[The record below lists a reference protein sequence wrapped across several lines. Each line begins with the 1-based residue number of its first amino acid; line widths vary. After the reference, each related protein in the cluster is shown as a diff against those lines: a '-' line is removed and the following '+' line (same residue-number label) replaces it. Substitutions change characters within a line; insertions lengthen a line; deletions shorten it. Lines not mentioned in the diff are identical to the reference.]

1 MLKNLA
7 GHRASQRGCGVR
19 RLPDAAILTT
29 IAVMSS
35 TYTTTRRVEFHDT
48 DAAGIMHFS
57 TFFTFMEEAEHELL
71 RHLGLSVYLEDNG
84 ETISWPRVSA
94 TCDFRDTV
102 RFEDEVEIVVQIERL
117 GKKSVTYLFHFRNG
131 DRAIAEGK
139 MTSVCC
145 RLSVDR
151 PPQSIAMPEWIAEKL
166 QAMVS
171 A

>member
-1 MLKNLA
+1 M
-7 GHRASQRGCGVR
+7 
-19 RLPDAAILTT
+19 
-29 IAVMSS
+29 AVMSS

-71 RHLGLSVYLEDNG
+71 RHLGLSVYLEHNG

-102 RFEDEVEIVVQIERL
+102 RFEDEVQIVVQIERL
-117 GKKSVTYLFHFRNG
+117 GKKSVTYVFHFRNG
-131 DRAIAEGK
+131 ERAIAEGK

-145 RLSVDR
+145 RLSADT
-151 PPQSIAMPEWIAEKL
+151 PPQSIIMPEWIAEKL